1 MMLVKYPGSVTRAGC
16 AAMGTV
22 RNGLSLRNGSTLNI
36 EDEVVVVESYV
47 DDKAVQLVMIW
58 FSSGVK
64 DDFNVK
70 AAGLSVGKD
79 GCTSDCKASESSWE
93 CEQERACCATSTRSD
108 TLWRRR

>member
-1 MMLVKYPGSVTRAGC
+1 MRRGS
-16 AAMGTV
+16 
-22 RNGLSLRNGSTLNI
+22 SLGNGSTLDL

-47 DDKAVQLVMIW
+47 DDEAVQLVMIW

-64 DDFNVK
+64 DDFDVE

-79 GCTSDCKASESSWE
+79 GCSSDCKASESSWE
-93 CEQERACCATSTRSD
+93 CERERACCATPTRSD